1 MPRET
6 QMPDVI
12 SPSKLKNAWLQN
24 MVESLAVSFQSS
36 ETRQWLQV
44 FLVDPVV
51 AYIMERCIPYF
62 IIAAIIVIG
71 MFLLTV
77 ITFYMVFRASK
88 HAHCPH
94 CG

>member
-1 MPRET
+1 MQKRT
-6 QMPDVI
+6 QMPEA
-12 SPSKLKNAWLQN
+12 PKLKNAWLQN

-44 FLVDPVV
+44 FFVDPVV

-71 MFLLTV
+71 MFLLV
-77 ITFYMVFRASK
+77 ICTFYLVFRSSR
-88 HAHCPH
+88 HIHCPH

>member
-1 MPRET
+1 
-6 QMPDVI
+6 MPDAAAK
-12 SPSKLKNAWLQN
+12 PNLKNAWLQN
-24 MVESLAVSFQSS
+24 MIESLAASFQSS

-71 MFLLTV
+71 MFLLV
-77 ITFYMVFRASK
+77 ISTFFLVFRASR